1 MTNIGNDPFILIRG
15 GLVDNDP
22 ALPQYNLEVLDDDL
36 PDDAEKVEEIRD
48 LIESLGAHA
57 GNPTA
62 DDAIAGL
69 TARLRHIER
78 DAHAD
83 N

>member
-1 MTNIGNDPFILIRG
+1 MSNIGTDPFILIRG

-22 ALPQYNLEVLDDDL
+22 ALPHYNLEVLDDDL
-36 PDDAEKVEEIRD
+36 PDDAEKIEEIRD
-48 LIESLGAHA
+48 LIKDLGAHA
-57 GNPTA
+57 GNPAA
-62 DDAIAGL
+62 DDAIAEL